1 MGHIRLGR
9 LPKTLHWQ
17 GVVNLLDQTP
27 DDVPALA
34 RASLFAAEGR
44 LRQLSH
50 DPSLTYCFW
59 LLTRVSWASRTP
71 DFFAALNDL
80 GIAPP
85 SSNAT
90 ALAFI
95 AQMTNEVQAH
105 LGRYPESGPFGELA
119 SLAFRRALMETVG
132 QHRQSLFGSS
142 LDDVQHAFRS
152 HSSASRFGDLSKRFF
167 GDFLART
174 LRFFL
179 DRELP
184 NQVGIGHSMGNIN
197 DGQQFMVA
205 LDTYVRQS
213 AYIMEDFATGWYGKH
228 NWESRGEISYE
239 DARGFVAVALRKLR
253 MELVR
258 TEP

>member
-1 MGHIRLGR
+1 MGHIRIGR

-17 GVVNLLDQTP
+17 GVVNLLDQAP
-27 DDVPALA
+27 DDVPAIA
-34 RASLFAAEGR
+34 RASLLTAEGW

-59 LLTRVSWASRTP
+59 LLTRVSWTARTP
-71 DFFAALNDL
+71 DFSSALNGL

-85 SSNAT
+85 SSNAS

-105 LGRYPESGPFGELA
+105 LRRYPESGPFGELA
-119 SLAFRRALMETVG
+119 SLAFRRALAETVG
-132 QHRQSLFGSS
+132 QHGQSLFGSS
-142 LDDVQHAFRS
+142 LDEVQHAFRS
-152 HSSASRFGDLSKRFF
+152 HSSASRFGGLSRRFF

-184 NQVGIGHSMGNIN
+184 NQVGTGHSMGTIK
-197 DGQQFMVA
+197 DGQQFMDA

-213 AYIMEDFATGWYGKH
+213 AYIMEGFVIGWYGKH
-228 NWESRGEISYE
+228 NWESGGEINYE
-239 DARGFVAVALRKLR
+239 EARGFVAVALRKLR